1 MRKASGTWADEV
13 LNEVNLKIKKKKKR
27 KRGRATDMGERK
39 KGSMILT
46 SK

>member
-13 LNEVNLKIKKKKKR
+13 LKGVNLKIKKKL
-27 KRGRATDMGERK
+27 KRGRATDMRGRK